1 MDEPVSRG
9 PEILVAVNGN
19 ASKSREGD
27 RLLAEVSGEL
37 RRHGADVSGRVTASE
52 DDLRDLLEGAEG
64 RRVVLVGGDGTVHSA
79 VNLGVSL
86 PELALIPAG
95 RANNVARALG
105 VPADIAEAARIAA
118 TAPARPLDVLKVGTE
133 GGCRYC
139 VEALSAGLQADARAA
154 YDGENSGDLW
164 AGVRAFAGA
173 LRRYQPYAVE
183 LQADGTPAYSGPAAQ
198 VFLSN
203 LPYFGFGF
211 RVDPVARMGDGKAE
225 AIVLEAGSRADALRM
240 LLSVYRG
247 SHLNGDR
254 GSVRRTSRAQIDT
267 PLPLTCDGTPLGVG
281 SASVRVEQ
289 GKLRVASP
297 WRP

>member
-1 MDEPVSRG
+1 MTERPD
-9 PEILVAVNGN
+9 ILVAVNGN
-19 ASKSREGD
+19 ASGSAEGE

-37 RRHGADVSGRVTASE
+37 RRHGARAGGRVTASE
-52 DDLRDLLEGAEG
+52 DELRELLAEAEG

-79 VNLGVSL
+79 VNLGVEL

-105 VPADIAEAARIAA
+105 LPTDVSEAARIAA
-118 TAPARPLDVLKVGTE
+118 TAPARPLDVLKVGTG
-133 GGCRYC
+133 GGCWYC

-154 YDGENSGDLW
+154 YDGENSGDLR
-164 AGVRAFAGA
+164 AGVRALGGA
-173 LRRYQPYAVE
+173 LRRYKPYEVE
-183 LQADGTPAYSGPAAQ
+183 LQADGMPVHSDAAAQ

-211 RVDPVARMGDGKAE
+211 EV
-225 AIVLEAGSRADALRM
+225 GSRAAALRM
-240 LLSVYRG
+240 LLTVYRG
-247 SHLNGDR
+247 RHLEGGR
-254 GSVRRTSRAQIDT
+254 GSVRRTRRARLDT

-281 SASVRVEQ
+281 SASIAVEP
-289 GKLRVASP
+289 GKLSIASP